1 MVFVRKSLDNRIEI
15 KYTINVIRR
24 AKALLKCCMEAY
36 G

>member
-1 MVFVRKSLDNRIEI
+1 MLFERKGLAYRIEI
-15 KYTINVIRR
+15 KYTISVIRR